1 VEQYP
6 KQGSRVRS
14 TRRQKRSRKRVRL
27 SEVFSLVRFRRRLAH
42 VDALPQLSLL
52 ALLAGLLT
60 GLVMVAFRLA
70 VEVPLA
76 LALPG
81 GDEAFETL
89 PAVLVLLTPLL
100 GGLVLGVVF
109 MRLAPE
115 RQSVGVGHVM
125 ERLARHQGHVP
136 AANGWVQFLGGAV
149 ALATGQSAGREGPA
163 IHLGAAA
170 SSLLGQRLRLPNNSI
185 RTLVGCGTAAAI
197 SASFNTPLAGVIFA
211 MEVVMMEYSVVS
223 FIPVI
228 IAAVTA
234 TLVSVAAFGR
244 ALAFEVPPMDS
255 AALWETPF
263 FVADGVVL
271 GLLAA
276 LFIRL
281 VQSFGRFA
289 ERPVWQRFAAA
300 GALTGCAGLLAPEVL
315 GVGYDTV
322 DATLVGEIGLL
333 AMVLICIL
341 KLFVSAASSGL
352 GLPAGFIGPVLVT
365 GALAGG
371 VLGTLGGRIW
381 PEEASV
387 AGFHALV
394 GMAAMMGAVLQAPLA
409 ALMTVLELTGDPDT
423 IVPAMVA
430 IVVANLVCSAF
441 HGPRSL
447 FVSVLEARG
456 LTFDTA
462 PLTLALQRAGVGSQM
477 DRRIVRARRRLTR
490 AEAAQAIEK
499 DPRWIVVDTED
510 GPVVVLAAADLR
522 RHLET
527 LDAAPATETPEDESQ
542 HGTAD
547 DTELLVDLLA
557 IPGLRKDVVLLQFQ
571 ATLHEAMTRLKE
583 TGREAICVTR
593 TAAPMITPIIGV
605 LTREDI
611 EKYYGLRG

>member
-1 VEQYP
+1 MR
-6 KQGSRVRS
+6 K
-14 TRRQKRSRKRVRL
+14 TRRQQRSRTRARL
-27 SEVFSLVRFRRRLAH
+27 SEAFSLVRFRRRLAH

-52 ALLAGLLT
+52 ALLAGVLT
-60 GLVMVAFRLA
+60 GLVMIGFRLA

-76 LALPG
+76 AALPG
-81 GDEAFETL
+81 GEEAFETL
-89 PAVLVLLTPLL
+89 PPVLVFLTPLL
-100 GGLVLGVVF
+100 GGLVIGIVF

-115 RQSVGVGHVM
+115 RHSVGVTHVM

-136 AANGWVQFLGGAV
+136 AANAWVQFLGGAV
-149 ALATGQSAGREGPA
+149 ALATGQSGGREGPA

-170 SSLLGQRLRLPNNSI
+170 SSLLGQRLSLPNNSI

-228 IAAVTA
+228 IASVSA

-255 AALWETPF
+255 AGLWETPF

-281 VQSFGRFA
+281 VHTFGRFA
-289 ERPVWQRFAAA
+289 ERPVWQRFGAA
-300 GALTGCAGLLAPEVL
+300 GALTGLAGLLAPEVL
-315 GVGYDTV
+315 GLGYDTV
-322 DATLVGEIGLL
+322 DAALVGELGLL
-333 AMVLICIL
+333 ALLLICAL

-352 GLPAGFIGPVLVT
+352 GLPAGFIGPVLVI

-371 VLGTLGGRIW
+371 ALGTIGERIW
-381 PEEASV
+381 PDEASV

-409 ALMTVLELTGDPDT
+409 ALMTVLELTGNPDT

-441 HGPRSL
+441 HGPHSL

-456 LTFDTA
+456 LTLDTD
-462 PLTLALQRAGVGSQM
+462 PLTMALQRAGVGSQM
-477 DRRIVRARRRLTR
+477 DRRIARAKRRVTR
-490 AEAAQAIEK
+490 AEARTAMER
-499 DPRWIVVDTED
+499 DPRWIVVDATD

-527 LDAAPATETPEDESQ
+527 LDAEQPASTEDDAE
-542 HGTAD
+542 AD
-547 DTELLVDLLA
+547 ADGDTELLVDLLA

-583 TGREAICVTR
+583 TGREAVCVTR

-605 LTREDI
+605 ITREDI